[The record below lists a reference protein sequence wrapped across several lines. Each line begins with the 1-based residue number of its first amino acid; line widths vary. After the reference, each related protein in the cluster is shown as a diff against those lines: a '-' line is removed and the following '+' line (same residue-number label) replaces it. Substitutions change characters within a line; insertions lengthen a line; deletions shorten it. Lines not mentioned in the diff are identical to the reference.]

1 MESIDLSPRPHPIGQ
16 QRDHFQQIIV
26 VDDPPPAEG
35 VVGIERSSAL
45 ALRLIVAAEAGESF
59 LRGSLV
65 LFPVMA
71 AAWLRA
77 VAALTHVD
85 AAGAAEAPIP
95 DVVLRR
101 SRLGV
106 SRRSFGGLD
115 CDLWGLLGV

>member
-1 MESIDLSPRPHPIGQ
+1 M
-16 QRDHFQQIIV
+16 
-26 VDDPPPAEG
+26 VDDPSLANG
-35 VVGIERSSAL
+35 VAGIKCPSAL
-45 ALRLIVAAEAGESF
+45 AIRPIVAAEGGESF
-59 LRGSLV
+59 LRGPLV

-95 DVVLRR
+95 DVVLRW

-106 SRRSFGGLD
+106 SSRSFGGLG
-115 CDLWGLLGV
+115 CDLSGLLGV